1 MVQFHAEKISE
12 HATRIYGLA
21 GEQMYLVEGAQKAAL
36 IDTGS
41 GAGSLRQYVESLTD
55 RPVIVLVTPRTCG

>member
-21 GEQMYLVEGAQKAAL
+21 GEQMYLVEGTQRAAL
-36 IDTGS
+36 VDTGS
-41 GAGSLRQYVESLTD
+41 GAGRD
-55 RPVIVLVTPRTCG
+55 RKSVV